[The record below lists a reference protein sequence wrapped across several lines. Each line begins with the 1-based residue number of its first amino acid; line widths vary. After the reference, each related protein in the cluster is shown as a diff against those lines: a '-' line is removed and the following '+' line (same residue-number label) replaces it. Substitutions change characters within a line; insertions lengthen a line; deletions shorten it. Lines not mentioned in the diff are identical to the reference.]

1 MNDVRCVAVIG
12 AESTGKSTLCRALAQ
27 AMGGLTFTEPLRQ
40 WVEQHHRTPHACEQE
55 QVLHQQRHAEQ
66 LAQQQ
71 AQTLGQRW
79 VLCDSAPV
87 VTAAYSQYYFQD
99 SSLTPQALAHHSRC
113 YVATLFCTPNGIDW
127 VADQGQRDS
136 PTARAAVHDVLL
148 RMVAELTERHPLLV
162 LTGTE
167 RNRMTQAQAWLMQ
180 IGEKQVGTLPL
191 GSRPTGVR

>member
-40 WVEQHHRTPHACEQE
+40 WVEQHQRTPHAREQE
-55 QVLHQQRHAEQ
+55 QVLDKQRHAEQ
-66 LAQQQ
+66 LARHQ

-136 PTARAAVHDVLL
+136 PTARTAVHDVLL
-148 RMVAELTERHPLLV
+148 RLVAELTKSHPLKV
-162 LTGTE
+162 LAGDE
-167 RNRMTQAQAWLMQ
+167 RSRLTQAQAWLMQ
-180 IGEKQVGTLPL
+180 IGKKQMRALPL
-191 GSRPTGVR
+191 GGSPVIGS